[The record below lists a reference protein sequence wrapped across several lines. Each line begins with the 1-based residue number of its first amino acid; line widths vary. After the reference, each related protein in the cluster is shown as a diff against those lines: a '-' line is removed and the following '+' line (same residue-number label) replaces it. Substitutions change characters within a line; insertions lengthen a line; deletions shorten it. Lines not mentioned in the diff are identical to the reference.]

1 MGIRISTAA
10 SRLGA
15 WVTAR
20 RRSPADEEQP
30 ADSKAGR
37 AARRRMA
44 KTKRARTG
52 GTRRSRPAPSRR
64 GLAAT
69 PGVRPRFGMVR
80 DAVAELRRVTWPTP
94 LQARN
99 LTLMVVAVSAVMGFL
114 LGGMDW
120 LFSQF
125 AAFIIGPA

>member
-1 MGIRISTAA
+1 MA
-10 SRLGA
+10 
-15 WVTAR
+15 VR
-20 RRSPADEEQP
+20 RRRAAEAQQER

-52 GTRRSRPAPSRR
+52 GTRRSRPSPSLRS
-64 GLAAT
+64 LATSPRA
-69 PGVRPRFGMVR
+69 RPRFGLVR

-120 LFSQF
+120 LFSR
-125 AAFIIGPA
+125 AAALIIGPA

>member
-1 MGIRISTAA
+1 MA
-10 SRLGA
+10 
-15 WVTAR
+15 AR
-20 RRSPADEEQP
+20 RRRAAAQQERT
-30 ADSKAGR
+30 DSKAGR

-52 GTRRSRPAPSRR
+52 GTHRSGSSPSLR
-64 GLAAT
+64 GLAAS
-69 PGVRPRFGMVR
+69 PQVRPRFSIVR

-94 LQARN
+94 MQARN

-120 LFSQF
+120 LSSRF
-125 AAFIIGPA
+125 AALIIGPA